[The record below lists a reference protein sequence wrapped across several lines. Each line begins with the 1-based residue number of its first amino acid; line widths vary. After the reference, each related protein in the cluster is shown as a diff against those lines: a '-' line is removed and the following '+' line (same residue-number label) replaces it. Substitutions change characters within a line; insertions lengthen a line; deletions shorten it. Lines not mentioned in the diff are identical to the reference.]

1 MEYTLEDKVI
11 LARKAM
17 SFDGKIKPE
26 DMVLLVNK
34 CIVIDLKITHG
45 INVNKGFAGFEH
57 VEQYNIPPDR
67 EFQIMTRSE
76 YLRMVINELWQNA
89 IDNNNN
95 SYYN

>member
-34 CIVIDLKITHG
+34 CIFIDMIVHHG
-45 INVNKGFAGFEH
+45 ITIDKGFAGFEH
-57 VEQYNIPPDR
+57 VEQYILPPDR

-76 YLRMVINELWQNA
+76 YLRMAINELWKNA
-89 IDNNNN
+89 IDNNNT